1 MQRAESEILAALDA
15 VLAPRTVVLRNDSP
29 VRTLEGLDLH
39 VRVAKG
45 ETDGAVELSEN
56 GARFLTEPGQGQKTG
71 WFFDQRD
78 HRAAVAAVARDA
90 RVLDLFS
97 YTGGFGVLAALRGAR
112 ERSEQRRVGK
122 ECVGPGRSRW
132 WPYT

>member
-1 MQRAESEILAALDA
+1 MVHAEADRLPGLIVDRFSDVVVVQANTAGMQRAESEILAALDA

-56 GARFLTEPGQGQKTG
+56 GARFLTDRKST
-71 WFFDQRD
+71 RLNSS
-78 HRAAVAAVARDA
+78 H
-90 RVLDLFS
+90 
-97 YTGGFGVLAALRGAR
+97 
-112 ERSEQRRVGK
+112 
-122 ECVGPGRSRW
+122 
-132 WPYT
+132 